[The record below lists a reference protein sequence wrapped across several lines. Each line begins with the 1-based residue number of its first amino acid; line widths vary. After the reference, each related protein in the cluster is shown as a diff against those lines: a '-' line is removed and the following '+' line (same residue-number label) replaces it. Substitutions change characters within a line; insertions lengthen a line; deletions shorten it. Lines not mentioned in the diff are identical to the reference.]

1 MKTAMLRRLLPDAV
15 GPLFASLLVAAL
27 TACQS
32 GRETKS
38 TPPAVAA
45 PPPVAPAA
53 PAANEAAKR
62 ASADRPPESA
72 EQELPE
78 LEGLGWRSLFDGT
91 LQGWRVTDFAGHG
104 EVEIKD
110 RALVLGMGAMLTG
123 VNLEATN
130 GIPTQNYE
138 LALDVMK
145 VDGSDFFC
153 ALTFPVGDSCCSLIV
168 GGWGGGVVGISSI
181 NGNDASLNE
190 TTSYL
195 NFEKDR
201 WYRVRIRVTP
211 AKLEAWIGA
220 KKCVDLKLEDKK
232 ITVRAGEIELSQPFG
247 VATWQ
252 TTGAIKSVQ
261 WRSLK

>member
-1 MKTAMLRRLLPDAV
+1 
-15 GPLFASLLVAAL
+15 
-27 TACQS
+27 
-32 GRETKS
+32 
-38 TPPAVAA
+38 
-45 PPPVAPAA
+45 
-53 PAANEAAKR
+53 
-62 ASADRPPESA
+62 
-72 EQELPE
+72 
-78 LEGLGWRSLFDGT
+78 
-91 LQGWRVTDFAGHG
+91 
-104 EVEIKD
+104 
-110 RALVLGMGAMLTG
+110 
-123 VNLEATN
+123 
-130 GIPTQNYE
+130 
-138 LALDVMK
+138 
-145 VDGSDFFC
+145 
-153 ALTFPVGDSCCSLIV
+153 LIV